1 MNSVLERLKETSH
14 FLNQSLIFS
23 RSELSRGAE
32 LNGFSTVQK
41 FCHKNMT
48 NNYYKATFNLG
59 EKKNNL
65 HTINQNSM
73 MNFNTCCLFMMIK
86 DNIDFDSK
94 MMIM

>member
-1 MNSVLERLKETSH
+1 
-14 FLNQSLIFS
+14 
-23 RSELSRGAE
+23 
-32 LNGFSTVQK
+32 
-41 FCHKNMT
+41 MT
-48 NNYYKATFNLG
+48 NNYYKATYNLG

-73 MNFNTCCLFMMIK
+73 MNFNTCLFMMIK